1 MTMKGSKRAATA
13 GLEHHIS
20 GAIPGSLLKQRDVI
34 VNGDLDP
41 AQQRST
47 GSGIGGEDSG
57 HQTTKNKV
65 ESEIIIAP
73 FHVHEPAVRLL
84 TIVKF
89 HHFQGY
95 ERRAE
100 TWVSNSKT
108 EENHSF
114 PFFFFSVFFFP
125 FDPPSSSLLSNPKK
139 KKILSSSP
147 REAPFS
153 SSFLPV
159 YSHSYPLPS
168 FLTNL
173 TP

>member
-1 MTMKGSKRAATA
+1 MIQEISSENTHRNDKKGSKRAATA
-13 GLEHHIS
+13 GLEHHIP
-20 GAIPGSLLKQRDVI
+20 GAIPGSLPKQRDVI
-34 VNGDLDP
+34 GNGDLDP

-57 HQTTKNKV
+57 HQTAKNKV

-84 TIVKF
+84 SIVKF
-89 HHFQGY
+89 HHFQGN

-114 PFFFFSVFFFP
+114 PFFFLFCIFFF
-125 FDPPSSSLLSNPKK
+125 F
-139 KKILSSSP
+139 
-147 REAPFS
+147 
-153 SSFLPV
+153 
-159 YSHSYPLPS
+159 
-168 FLTNL
+168 
-173 TP
+173 

>member
-13 GLEHHIS
+13 GLEHNIP

-34 VNGDLDP
+34 GNGDLDSV
-41 AQQRST
+41 QQRST

-57 HQTTKNKV
+57 HQTAKNKV

-84 TIVKF
+84 SIVKF

-114 PFFFFSVFFFP
+114 PFFLILCFFS
-125 FDPPSSSLLSNPKK
+125 FDPPSSSLLFNPKK
-139 KKILSSSP
+139 KILSSP

-159 YSHSYPLPS
+159 YSRSYPLPS
-168 FLTNL
+168 FLTHL